1 MHGESCRAKGHEM
14 NDDFGRL
21 LLRLTLAATLLL
33 HGVAKIIS
41 GVDPIAG
48 MLANAGLP
56 TQLAYAVF
64 IGEVLA
70 PILIVIGVWT
80 RMAALVVVVN
90 MIVAVALVHSG
101 DFLKLTSTGGWAL
114 ELQAFYLFVAL
125 AIVLLGAGRYSMG
138 GTKGRWN

>member
-1 MHGESCRAKGHEM
+1 M
-14 NDDFGRL
+14 NDDLGKL
-21 LLRLTLAATLLL
+21 ILRLTLAATLLL
-33 HGVAKIIS
+33 HGVAKMIS
-41 GVDPIAG
+41 GVGPIAG
-48 MLANAGLP
+48 MLGTAGLP

-80 RMAALVVVVN
+80 RMAAMVVVIN

-101 DFLKLTSTGGWAL
+101 DFLKITSTGGWAL

>member
-1 MHGESCRAKGHEM
+1 M